1 MSPEP
6 SITRGIDPLLALARA
21 RVLLVATDFDGTI
34 ADLAL
39 TPGEATPDPECVGP
53 LRKLALCSATE
64 VAVVSGRG
72 LADLA
77 ARLGPNH
84 DFLLC
89 GSHGESYAG
98 PQPFGQWIPFE
109 PPPPVAPDWHTQLLR
124 ITDLVE
130 HLAIATGAIIE
141 RKPGAVALHTRTLPA
156 ESRADAEA
164 RALALAPEAPGLRVR
179 PGKHIVEFSVGRSTK
194 GDAVGVLRRRTGATA
209 VLYIGDDVT
218 DEDAISALG
227 PADVSVRVGIAG
239 SVVATLT
246 LPERSGVAPLLARLA
261 DLRAAH
267 SLAHSLP
274 RLERHSLLSDQ
285 RAVSVIDAAASVRWL
300 AAPRP
305 ESSSLFSSLLGSD
318 QHGHFTV
325 RPAPDPSLDPSRSDA
340 SAPPPESL
348 AAPTQHWEGDSLVLV
363 TTWPGLIVRDYFD
376 TSGGRA
382 FQRAGRSDFLRVIEC
397 QRPTDIVFAPRMDFG
412 RSVTRI
418 NARDG
423 GLELD
428 GAPDPVTLYSPGV
441 AWSIEAAA
449 GGHQTA
455 RARLESGSVVLELR
469 LGTSSLRPAVLSE
482 QTRRAA
488 TGKFWSAWASSL
500 RPPDVHR
507 ALTLRSALALKSLI
521 FGPTGAI
528 LAAGTT
534 SLPEALGCSRNWDYR
549 YCWPRDASLA
559 ALALLRLGNAGTAMR
574 LLDYLGGIVERLDSP
589 ERFRPIYT
597 VSATDL
603 SPEAGIAELPGFG
616 SSTPVRI
623 GNAANAQTQL
633 DVFGPVADLVCELA
647 RAGNPISPDHW
658 RLVKSMAAAVE
669 ARWREPDH
677 GIWEFRSA
685 RAHHVHSKAMCWLTL
700 VSASAVHEHLFDRPE
715 TRWLETASAIRE
727 EVFARGFSQQRG
739 AFVMHYESTELD
751 AAALLLGL
759 IGLIEPSD
767 PRYVSTVRAVE
778 QGLRRGAGVYRY
790 SLDDGMEGIE
800 GAFNICT
807 GWLIEALAAIGDIA
821 SARALLEDFSRLAGP
836 TGTFCEEFDPRRG
849 MALGNLPQA
858 YSHLAFINACLKVSA
873 AGA

>member
-1 MSPEP
+1 MNPP
-6 SITRGIDPLLALARA
+6 PGSIDADPLLTLAAA

-34 ADLAL
+34 ADLVP
-39 TPGEATPDPECVGP
+39 TPDAATPDAAC
-53 LRKLALCSATE
+53 LRALERLTLCAATE

-72 LADLA
+72 LSDLA
-77 ARLGPNH
+77 ARLGEDH
-84 DFLLC
+84 DFLVS

-98 PQPFGQWIPFE
+98 PRPFSRWTPFE
-109 PPPPVAPDWHTQLLR
+109 TLPTPAADSHAQLQAVTARL
-124 ITDLVE
+124 E
-130 HLAIATGAIIE
+130 SLAQQTGALLE
-141 RKPGAVALHTRTLPA
+141 RKPAAIALHTRAMPPQ
-156 ESRADAEA
+156 SRAETEA
-164 RALALAPEAPGLRVR
+164 RAASVAADFPALRVR
-179 PGKHIVEFSVGRSTK
+179 PGKHVVEISVGRTTK
-194 GDAVGVLRRRTGATA
+194 GDALRVLRRRTGATA

-218 DEDAISALG
+218 DDDAFSSLTPG
-227 PADVSVRVGIAG
+227 DVSVRIGPGG
-239 SVVATLT
+239 SIVTLT
-246 LPERSGVAPLLARLA
+246 LSDRAEVAPLLTRLA
-261 DLRAAH
+261 DLRASHDDSQPQPALQAH
-267 SLAHSLP
+267 SF
-274 RLERHSLLSDQ
+274 LSDQ

-340 SAPPPESL
+340 SAAPPESL

-418 NARDG
+418 NARHG

-428 GAPDPVTLYSPGV
+428 GAPDPVTLYAPGV
-441 AWSIEAAA
+441 EWSIEAAA

-549 YCWPRDASLA
+549 YCWPRDACLA

-574 LLDYLGGIVERLDSP
+574 LLDYIGGIVERLDSP

-633 DVFGPVADLVCELA
+633 DVFGPVAHLVCELA

-715 TRWLETASAIRE
+715 TRWLETASAIRD
-727 EVFARGFSQQRG
+727 EVFARGFSQQLS
-739 AFVMHYESTELD
+739 AFVMHYESTDLD

-759 IGLIEPSD
+759 IGFIEPSD

-807 GWLIEALAAIGDIA
+807 GWLIEALAAIGDA
-821 SARALLEDFSRLAGP
+821 PAARALLHDFSRLAGP

-858 YSHLAFINACLKVSA
+858 YSHLAFINAALKVA
-873 AGA
+873 ALGP